1 MEGNFA
7 DVRCPGC
14 GAPAHFDIIKQHY
27 LCGYCGGTVGI
38 KEAQTQKK
46 GFRRLRRAKI
56 KESAGQYSL
65 MQASCSGCGATLV
78 FPEGEAMT
86 DCAFCGRALVRTQY
100 LASSARKVTAVEIDR
115 MLIPI
120 LADTLSGWD
129 NVTVLNADI
138 LKTDIKALADAENEG
153 RPIKIAANLP
163 YYITT
168 PILMALFESGAPT
181 ESITVMVQ
189 KEVAERMVTGPG
201 SKAYGALS
209 LAVQYYTDA
218 EIAFLVPPVSF
229 MPPPKV
235 ESAIVT
241 MVRHEKPPVDADPEM
256 LFKVIRGSFNE
267 RRKTLVNGLANFPD
281 LGKTKAEIAAAIEAC
296 GFAPTVRGE
305 QLSLAEFAKLAK
317 ALGGASQE

>member
-1 MEGNFA
+1 MKLLK
-7 DVRCPGC
+7 R
-14 GAPAHFDIIKQHY
+14 I
-27 LCGYCGGTVGI
+27 
-38 KEAQTQKK
+38 
-46 GFRRLRRAKI
+46 
-56 KESAGQYSL
+56 
-65 MQASCSGCGATLV
+65 AT
-78 FPEGEAMT
+78 
-86 DCAFCGRALVRTQY
+86 
-100 LASSARKVTAVEIDR
+100 
-115 MLIPI
+115 
-120 LADTLSGWD
+120 
-129 NVTVLNADI
+129 
-138 LKTDIKALADAENEG
+138 DAENEG

-281 LGKTKAEIAAAIEAC
+281 LGKSKAEIAAAIEAC

-305 QLSLAEFAKLAK
+305 QLSLAEFAKLAN
-317 ALGGASQE
+317 ALGSASQE

>member
-1 MEGNFA
+1 MQEPYLGSREGTGKVLKKYGFSFRKKYGQNFLIDSSVLEGIVDA
-7 DVRCPGC
+7 AGITKDDFVLEIGPG
-14 GAPAHFDIIKQHY
+14 I
-27 LCGYCGGTVGI
+27 GT
-38 KEAQTQKK
+38 
-46 GFRRLRRAKI
+46 L
-56 KESAGQYSL
+56 
-65 MQASCSGCGATLV
+65 
-78 FPEGEAMT
+78 
-86 DCAFCGRALVRTQY
+86 TQY
-100 LASSARKVTAVEIDR
+100 LASCARKVTAVEIDK

-138 LKTDIKALADAENEG
+138 LKTDIKTIADAENEG

-218 EIAFLVPPVSF
+218 EIALLVPPVSF

-241 MVRHEKPPVDADPEM
+241 MVRHEKPPVNADPEM

-281 LGKTKAEIAAAIEAC
+281 LGKSKAEIAAAIESC

-305 QLSLAEFAKLAK
+305 QLSLAEFGKLAD

>member
-1 MEGNFA
+1 MCKGEDMQEPYLGSREGTARVLKKYGFSFRKKYGQNFLIDGSVLEGIVEA
-7 DVRCPGC
+7 AGITEDDFVLEIGPG
-14 GAPAHFDIIKQHY
+14 I
-27 LCGYCGGTVGI
+27 GT
-38 KEAQTQKK
+38 
-46 GFRRLRRAKI
+46 L
-56 KESAGQYSL
+56 
-65 MQASCSGCGATLV
+65 
-78 FPEGEAMT
+78 
-86 DCAFCGRALVRTQY
+86 TQY

-281 LGKTKAEIAAAIEAC
+281 LGKSKAEIAAAIEAC